1 MLRLLISGFVVAHG
15 VVTVMAWGIPAADT
29 SPFDASHSWI
39 VGDARGVADAL
50 AMVAGAVAVVPMT
63 VYFNTW
69 PVAGLAISLAIL
81 AAGARTLAH
90 S

>member
-1 MLRLLISGFVVAHG
+1 MLRLLISGFVVA
-15 VVTVMAWGIPAADT
+15 
-29 SPFDASHSWI
+29 
-39 VGDARGVADAL
+39 L
-50 AMVAGAVAVVPMT
+50 AVVAGAAAVVPMT

-69 PVAGLAISLAIL
+69 LIAGLAISLAIL